1 MAGMSFRDPARVPP
15 GTEFG
20 VVMTDDTM
28 EPYLKKG
35 EPVFA
40 ARPGPLAPGDV
51 GIFLVDNVFVCRQY
65 LEDSEGNAY
74 LFPLNRARRELDR
87 TLPAGDVTLFA
98 RVLMPERAPLPEL
111 E

>member
-1 MAGMSFRDPARVPP
+1 MAEMSFRDPALVPP

-20 VVMTDDTM
+20 VIMTDDTM
-28 EPYLKKG
+28 EPYFKEG
-35 EPVFA
+35 ETVFA

-51 GIFLVDNVFVCRQY
+51 GIFLVDGAFVCRQY

-87 TLPAGDVTLFA
+87 TLPAGAVTLFA
-98 RVLMPERAPLPEL
+98 RVLMPEPAPLPGIE
-111 E
+111 